1 MTVRKTRY
9 AVHEFQPGSRGYE
22 ALVALDRIVSPGRRA
37 GTVEEMQKEDAN
49 WPEEYLFKRFV
60 VDAESGETV
69 AVGICSEAYWL
80 DQHGTVHLHFDIHP
94 AHPQSQI
101 LPILYEAMR
110 SFLVRKKSDL
120 QSLASGAR
128 EDEIAKVRFLLDR
141 GFRRVMRSPA
151 AALRVAEF
159 NPTPFAPYKERLA
172 QGKIGIFTL
181 AQLKEL
187 DPEWKRK
194 LRDLRWAIVQDV
206 PSPEP
211 FTKPTLAQFDEM
223 ILQDPEL
230 DEEAFFVALA
240 ADGAYIGM
248 SNLWRKEPNGK
259 RFGAGLTGVVRMY
272 RRRGIATALKV
283 RTIQYA
289 QSVGA
294 ETIVTSNEENNPMY
308 ALNLKLGFKPTPA
321 WMSYHKTA
329 VE

>member
-1 MTVRKTRY
+1 MTVRKALYT
-9 AVHEFQPGSRGYE
+9 VHEFQPGSRGYE
-22 ALVALDRIVSPGRRA
+22 ALVALDRIVSPDRRA
-37 GTVEEMQKEDAN
+37 GTAEEMQQEDAN

-60 VDAESGETV
+60 VVAEGGEAV

-80 DQHGTVHLHFDIHP
+80 EQHGTVHLYFDIHP
-94 AHPQSQI
+94 EHPQSQI
-101 LPILYEAMR
+101 LPILFEAMR
-110 SFLVRKKSDL
+110 SFLKRNKSDIQGL
-120 QSLASGAR
+120 VSGAR

-172 QGKIGIFTL
+172 QGKIDIFTL
-181 AQLKEL
+181 AQLNDLE
-187 DPEWKRK
+187 PEWKRK
-194 LRDLRWAIVQDV
+194 LRDLRWAIIQDV
-206 PSPEP
+206 PSSHP
-211 FTKPTLAQFDEM
+211 FTKPTLAEFDEM

-240 ADGAYIGM
+240 ADGSYIGM